1 MDLHYLYELGR
12 DLGIFT
18 IASLL
23 IKQFIQS
30 SADKSIADYKQ
41 KLDVTLRS
49 HQLNLDADLE
59 RFKANLNLRA
69 TRQTYLHEKRLEV
82 IAELY
87 TKLINLIS
95 ALQILTLRGHIVVDN
110 AEAEQQQRID
120 AAQKAYAE
128 YNNYFFYHKLYFK
141 KTVADLLE
149 NVRGEY
155 HSITWD
161 YFEPRRMQNIA
172 GGRLPA
178 AEFEWAME
186 NSRQATRKVIEDIPE
201 ILRLIEHEFRLL
213 LGVTD
218 PEPQKDLK

>member
-1 MDLHYLYELGR
+1 MDLHYLYDLAR

-18 IASLL
+18 AASLL

-30 SADKSIADYKQ
+30 SADKTIAAYKMQ
-41 KLDVTLRS
+41 LDT
-49 HQLNLDADLE
+49 DLE
-59 RFKANLNLRA
+59 RFKADLNLRA

-95 ALQILTLRGHIVVDN
+95 SLQVMTLRGHIVVDN
-110 AEAEQQQRID
+110 GEAEEQQRME

-128 YNNYFFYHKLYFK
+128 YNNYFFYHKLYFTK
-141 KTVADLLE
+141 AVADLLE
-149 NVRGEY
+149 NIRGQY
-155 HSITWD
+155 QSIAWD

-178 AEFEWAME
+178 GELERAIEQ
-186 NSRQATRKVIEDIPE
+186 SRQATNKVIKDIPD
-201 ILRLIEHEFRLL
+201 ILRQVEHEFRLL

-218 PEPQKDLK
+218 PEPLKALK